1 MAALH
6 IYVHLQQMSR
16 TDRVVFILAIIQMEY
31 RNLQ

>member
-16 TDRVVFILAIIQMEY
+16 TDCVVLILAIIQME
-31 RNLQ
+31 